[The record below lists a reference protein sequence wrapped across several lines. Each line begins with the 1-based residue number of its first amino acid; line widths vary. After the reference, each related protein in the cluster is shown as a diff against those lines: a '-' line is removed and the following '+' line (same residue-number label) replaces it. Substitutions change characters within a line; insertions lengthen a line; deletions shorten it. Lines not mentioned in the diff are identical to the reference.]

1 MSSFTYKAH
10 CVACG
15 KEFDA
20 KLPIRNYT
28 AKYCSNRCR
37 WNDQKRVQRARKKEK
52 EYSEIIETIAAVINN
67 NEEK

>member
-1 MSSFTYKAH
+1 MSNFTYKAH

-37 WNDQKRVQRARKKEK
+37 WNDQKRVQRARKKAK
-52 EYSEIIETIAAVINN
+52 EYSEIIETIAAAIN